1 MELLTISKLAT
12 ETPRKTALRVIFAQI
27 TRNRLTFN
35 PLQG

>member
-12 ETPRKTALRVIFAQI
+12 KTPRKTASELFLAQI
-27 TRNRLTFN
+27 TRNRLKYN